1 MVINDVLQY
10 LKRAS
15 ILPVAKDKKPLIPW
29 KEFQSRKPT
38 EDEVREWF
46 KKFPDMNI
54 GIITGKISD
63 LIVVDVEKG
72 GDVSDLPDTLISK
85 TGGGGWHY
93 YYRYTEGITNKA
105 RIRKLTDIR
114 GEAGFVI
121 APPSIHA
128 SGVKYEWANR
138 NMPTI
143 FPKYLFG
150 FKNNEDWA
158 EISSGVSEG
167 QRNETASKYI
177 GKLMNVFSP
186 DTWESTVWE
195 TARIWNNRNIP
206 ALSERELRVVYESIS
221 RKAIK
226 NNRKIEPK
234 EQSIVDFIPF
244 TKVLQDGINTL
255 LTTQEKDIVS
265 FGYDWLDDKLTGL
278 FPGELVIIG
287 GESGCLHPDTKI
299 YNPVDKTDFTV
310 KERYERGKNFYVFS
324 LNKKKEV
331 IITMAMPPKKFFK
344 TKMYELSN
352 GKNKI
357 ITTGK
362 HRVFDGKKYT
372 KVCELSKSSSF
383 LLPTTSVSCL
393 LDYLANG
400 QHCWKKVV
408 SFQFDYRF
416 LSHFCGQLLRKV
428 KDIVLNVFP
437 SQADVH
443 GHNQPMFCKDA
454 SGVLLEYNHLYQLFS
469 LQSKQ
474 DYDYLVNNIPSDEYL
489 SHFESS
495 IFSRTFQRHPLF
507 GKFYSYLCQIYKD
520 VNIALFVYLSN
531 VLNIFLGFL
540 GLTYFHYSR
549 WEVKP
554 QGGEVYYD
562 FQVPNYH
569 NYYASG
575 LFHHNSGK
583 STFSTNIIYKA
594 SQQRKCVVFALED
607 RLDDYAIKKLY
618 FEIGKIRHERGQ
630 KNYKWNDYRKNI
642 ISREQIQEE
651 LTKASE
657 NLKQN
662 DIYFANVK
670 QQMDID
676 LLEKLIEEQVNN
688 GISLFLIDHLHY
700 FNLLKGNANKSD
712 YIESLMVRLKTLQN
726 KTGARVILVVH
737 YKKLDGKKPRL
748 DSFKDSI
755 AIVQNANYVINIWR
769 ERDRV
774 DELNRYKTTFYI
786 PKSRNPNGEGIIE
799 VEFDPDTNDYKSYQG
814 WQLVDLPK
822 EKPISSFNN
831 Y

>member
-1 MVINDVLQY
+1 MLEMAIGY

-15 ILPVAKDKKPLIPW
+15 ILPVGKDKKPLIPW

-38 EDEVREWF
+38 EEEVKEWF
-46 KKFPDMNI
+46 RKFPDMNI

-93 YYRYTEGITNKA
+93 YYRYTEGIANKA

-128 SGVKYEWANR
+128 SGVKYEWVNR

-150 FKNNEDWA
+150 FKNNENWS

-177 GKLMNVFSP
+177 GKLMRVFSQ

-206 ALSERELRVVYESIS
+206 ALPERELRVVYESI
-221 RKAIK
+221 RQRAIK
-226 NNRKIEPK
+226 NDIKIES
-234 EQSIVDFIPF
+234 ESIVNFIPF
-244 TKVLQDGINTL
+244 TKVLQNGINTL
-255 LTTQEKDIVS
+255 LTTQAKDIVS

-278 FPGELVIIG
+278 FAGELVIVG
-287 GESGCLHPDTKI
+287 GESG
-299 YNPVDKTDFTV
+299 
-310 KERYERGKNFYVFS
+310 
-324 LNKKKEV
+324 
-331 IITMAMPPKKFFK
+331 
-344 TKMYELSN
+344 
-352 GKNKI
+352 
-357 ITTGK
+357 
-362 HRVFDGKKYT
+362 
-372 KVCELSKSSSF
+372 
-383 LLPTTSVSCL
+383 
-393 LDYLANG
+393 
-400 QHCWKKVV
+400 
-408 SFQFDYRF
+408 
-416 LSHFCGQLLRKV
+416 
-428 KDIVLNVFP
+428 
-437 SQADVH
+437 
-443 GHNQPMFCKDA
+443 
-454 SGVLLEYNHLYQLFS
+454 
-469 LQSKQ
+469 
-474 DYDYLVNNIPSDEYL
+474 
-489 SHFESS
+489 
-495 IFSRTFQRHPLF
+495 
-507 GKFYSYLCQIYKD
+507 
-520 VNIALFVYLSN
+520 
-531 VLNIFLGFL
+531 
-540 GLTYFHYSR
+540 
-549 WEVKP
+549 
-554 QGGEVYYD
+554 
-562 FQVPNYH
+562 
-569 NYYASG
+569 
-575 LFHHNSGK
+575 SGK

-618 FEIGKIRHERGQ
+618 FEVGRIRHERGQ
-630 KNYKWNDYRKNI
+630 KNYRWNDYRKNV

-651 LTKASE
+651 LEKASE
-657 NLKQN
+657 NLKKN
-662 DIYFANVK
+662 DVYFADVK
-670 QQMDID
+670 QQMDIG
-676 LLEKLIEEQVNN
+676 LLEKLIKEQVDN

-700 FNLLKGNANKSD
+700 FDLLKGNANKSD

-726 KTGARVILVVH
+726 KTGARIILVVH
-737 YKKLDGKKPRL
+737 YKKLDGRKPRL

-769 ERDRV
+769 ERDKV
-774 DELNRYKTTFYI
+774 DEFNRYKTTFYI

-814 WQLVDLPK
+814 WKLVDLPK
-822 EKPISSFNN
+822 EKPISSFSN